1 MAKFI
6 KFPITNG
13 ATLGSGT
20 GTRSVLL
27 DVSKI
32 ESVADA
38 VAGAAFPGALS
49 VVITLSEYVGLDAA
63 QTINYGE
70 DADQTVAA
78 GTVGGRILTLLVG
91 TNTGSDPADTTG
103 TGVVAITNPAAI
115 TVAGNMPSQ
124 SVNRAL
130 TANPG
135 GVSSQVQLA
144 KDGAGLLADDQM
156 YFVQAT
162 FSSSN
167 TI

>member
-49 VVITLSEYVGLDAA
+49 VVITLSEYVGLEA
-63 QTINYGE
+63 GH
-70 DADQTVAA
+70 ADGATVAA

-91 TNTGSDPADTTG
+91 TNTVSDPADTTG
-103 TGVVAITNPAAI
+103 TGAVAIADPAAI

-144 KDGAGLLADDQM
+144 KDGAGLLANAQM
-156 YFVQAT
+156 YFAQAT

>member
-49 VVITLSEYVGLDAA
+49 VVITLSEYVGLASILAA
-63 QTINYGE
+63 GSDPGQ
-70 DADQTVAA
+70 AA

-91 TNTGSDPADTTG
+91 TNTVSDPANTTG
-103 TGVVAITNPAAI
+103 TGAVAIADPAAI

-144 KDGAGLLADDQM
+144 KDGAGLLADAQM
-156 YFVQAT
+156 YFAQAT

>member
-6 KFPITNG
+6 KFRIDN
-13 ATLGSGT
+13 AETLTSGL
-20 GTRSVLL
+20 GQRDILL

-32 ESVADA
+32 ESISD
-38 VAGAAFPGALS
+38 GAAAGSL
-49 VVITLSEYVGLDAA
+49 VITLSEYVGLEAGHADGAA
-63 QTINYGE
+63 
-70 DADQTVAA
+70 VPA

-91 TNTGSDPADTTG
+91 TNTVSDPADTTG
-103 TGVVAITNPAAI
+103 TGAVAIADPAAI

-144 KDGAGLLADDQM
+144 KDGAGLLANAQM
-156 YFVQAT
+156 YFAQAT

>member
-6 KFPITNG
+6 KFRIDN
-13 ATLGSGT
+13 AETLTSGL
-20 GTRSVLL
+20 GQRDILL

-32 ESVADA
+32 ESISD
-38 VAGAAFPGALS
+38 GAAAGSL
-49 VVITLSEYVGLDAA
+49 VITLSEYVGLASILAA
-63 QTINYGE
+63 GTDPGQ
-70 DADQTVAA
+70 AA

-91 TNTGSDPADTTG
+91 TNTVSDPADTTG
-103 TGVVAITNPAAI
+103 TGAVAIADPAAI

-144 KDGAGLLADDQM
+144 KDGAGLLANAQM
-156 YFVQAT
+156 YFAQAT